1 MPLVYI
7 DMGENMPITLSQTT
21 RADSFSD
28 YIALSAYQANT
39 LESRA
44 AIASG
49 RGSNTKLNTWFVP
62 MPQQLSRITTH
73 NYTAVETSFAY
84 SLQKLAL
91 PSGARNTGMELI
103 DDGIQKL
110 IGMAKGGLAGQGSD
124 TKGDLIAMGTG
135 IAANASMKL
144 ASSALGA
151 VDMLKSQASMAT
163 DQPAIGMS
171 NQELFYAGS
180 VERNYTLAYDFV
192 AKSHTDIYGSTG
204 VLSMIAQLEA
214 YSFPRSYEDNIS
226 NRDLIA
232 TPPIWRMD
240 HAVVNSSG
248 GVSIVAQS
256 APLAYLGQPK
266 LLVLYNI
273 TAVHDTTSVVLDNQG
288 LTYPLRTQLTLSFKE
303 MEPVVRVDIG
313 GQQADATYGQIT
325 APKLMCRSEIYAL
338 AGEDE
343 G

>member
-1 MPLVYI
+1 
-7 DMGENMPITLSQTT
+7 MGENMPVTLSQTT

-28 YIALSAYQANT
+28 YIALSAYQANK

-49 RGSNTKLNTWFVP
+49 KGSDTKLNTWFVP

-73 NYTAVETSFAY
+73 NYTQVETSFAY
-84 SLQKLAL
+84 SLQKLSL
-91 PSGARNTGMELI
+91 PAGARNTGIPEL
-103 DDGIQKL
+103 DGTVQEL
-110 IGMAKGGLAGQGSD
+110 IGMAKGGLAKQGQG
-124 TKGDLIAMGTG
+124 KALGDMAAMATG
-135 IAANASMKL
+135 VAANAGMKL
-144 ASSALGA
+144 ASGALGA

-171 NQELFYAGS
+171 NQELFYSGS

-192 AKSHTDIYGSTG
+192 AKSHRDIYGENG
-204 VLSMIAQLEA
+204 VLNMIAQLEA
-214 YSFPRSYEDNIS
+214 YSFPRSYEDTIS

-240 HAVVNSSG
+240 HAVVGLG
-248 GVSIVAQS
+248 GQVSIPQQS

-266 LLVLYNI
+266 LLVLYNV
-273 TAVHDTTSVVLDNQG
+273 TAVHDTTSVVLDDIGN
-288 LTYPLRTQLTLSFKE
+288 TYPLRTQLTLSFKE

-313 GQQADATYGQIT
+313 GEAQEASYGQIT
-325 APKLMCRSEIYAL
+325 APRLMCRSEIYAL
-338 AGEDE
+338 QDNDE
-343 G
+343 GGG